1 MTSQLRVNPKVQ
13 FRKHV
18 IITTIIRSYER
29 NGLSTDGYLK
39 WYPPLLQNYVSNII
53 SVDGHL
59 IWYLALLK
67 DYVR

>member
-1 MTSQLRVNPKVQ
+1 MEYNKCGFTSCLVLL
-13 FRKHV
+13 
-18 IITTIIRSYER
+18 RSYER